1 MIPSGL
7 ASSVVNRASL
17 GDAYVRVRDSGLV
30 AAVAQFLY
38 DEVAL
43 LDERGVPRRTTA
55 ASAILA
61 RHRHPR
67 HSYVTG
73 SERQACYD
81 PCRETSGANRMAE
94 AAKGTLFR
102 GLVASGWHTAAI
114 TMRLQVGGGLPIAG
128 GIIGLGGEVG
138 WPTATRPGDV
148 LHVDSEIV
156 AVVPSRSRP
165 DRGTVT
171 VRSQHPQPTRRSG
184 ADNDGQAA
192 RPTPFEDGRR
202 DSQQPRRLMVAAP
215 RRSCVG
221 DYRNCSQQKG
231 LLCGSCDS

>member
-55 ASAILA
+55 ASASTLA

-94 AAKGTLFR
+94 AAKATLFR
-102 GLVASGWHTAAI
+102 GLAASGWQPRRSPCASGRRRPPDRRRHH
-114 TMRLQVGGGLPIAG
+114 
-128 GIIGLGGEVG
+128 
-138 WPTATRPGDV
+138 WPRG
-148 LHVDSEIV
+148 
-156 AVVPSRSRP
+156 RSRLAEGNP
-165 DRGTVT
+165 ARRCTPRRKRGR
-171 VRSQHPQPTRRSG
+171 RSRAVALAAGPRNGHGAEQDPQPTRRSG
-184 ADNDGQAA
+184 TDGDGQAA
-192 RPTPFEDGRR
+192 RSAPVEDGRR
-202 DSQQPRRLMVAAP
+202 DSK
-215 RRSCVG
+215 
-221 DYRNCSQQKG
+221 SQG
-231 LLCGSCDS
+231 G